1 MVIARRRRRR
11 RRPAWVLA
19 AALLSIVVLAV
30 NAAASSGPRTTEN
43 RIATLAYLD
52 QVRPEVEGSTR
63 DGGDLADLRARAV
76 EFGRA
81 RLARRLREVT
91 DDERRHLRV
100 VEGVDPPKGMET
112 EHALLVATFAMRA
125 RSAATLQSAITSA
138 LDPRAPPPPT
148 PVLVRTY
155 ADLLA
160 ADHSYRMFQESLPRT
175 RDTVMPDS
183 IWIVGPPPTE
193 VDINALIASLR
204 SSASLAPVRDVAV
217 VLVALDPTPVANEG
231 AASVLPN
238 VGTLKLHVVVANIGN
253 DDAKRVP
260 VIATVTGPTGQS
272 DTARQWVDLAPGERS
287 TVTIGGLRL
296 QPGAQSALVVR
307 AGPIDGEG
315 NVADNQSDKTLL
327 TR

>member
-30 NAAASSGPRTTEN
+30 NAAASSGPRTTEI
-43 RIATLAYLD
+43 RIAMLAYLD
-52 QVRPEVEGSTR
+52 QVRPDVEGSTR
-63 DGGDLADLRARAV
+63 DGADLDDLQARAA
-76 EFGRA
+76 ELGRA

-91 DDERRHLRV
+91 DDARRHLRV
-100 VEGVDPPKGMET
+100 VEGIEPPEGMET
-112 EHALLVATFAMRA
+112 EHALLVATFAIRA
-125 RSAATLQSAITSA
+125 KSAATLQTAITTA
-138 LDPRAPPPPT
+138 LDPRAPAPPAT
-148 PVLVRTY
+148 PLVRAY

-160 ADHSYRMFQESLPRT
+160 ADRSYRVFQESLPRT
-175 RDTVMPDS
+175 RDAVMPDS
-183 IWIVGPPPTE
+183 IWVKGPPPTE
-193 VDINALIASLR
+193 AEVNALVASLR

-217 VLVALDPTPVANEG
+217 VMVAMDPTPVANEG

-238 VGTLKLHVVVANIGN
+238 VSTLKLHVIVANIGN
-253 DDAKRVP
+253 DDVKRVP
-260 VIATVTGPTGQS
+260 VIATITGPTGQT

-307 AGPIDGEG
+307 AGPIEGEG

-327 TR
+327 LR